1 MQMQREKALPFAFIS
16 SFSNEVSLSP
26 FTHKLSTKLRADR
39 SPTSFA
45 PGTWGKGGLLER
57 QNHRTETS
65 PAWVVCLLH
74 RLEVPLCVCVCTCV
88 CIYMEEH
95 TYILTY
101 MLFVCMHTYIYT
113 VHTYTQLY
121 IFSYYYYYYLFYWCS
136 SIVVYI
142 MASSECKK
150 GAVNKGN
157 KKRRGKEKERRA

>member
-74 RLEVPLCVCVCTCV
+74 RLEVPLCVCV
-88 CIYMEEH
+88 H
-95 TYILTY
+95 L
-101 MLFVCMHTYIYT
+101 CMHIYGRAYIYT
-113 VHTYTQLY
+113 HIYALCVYAYIHIHCTHIHTIIHFL
-121 IFSYYYYYYLFYWCS
+121 LLLLLL
-136 SIVVYI
+136 SILLVFKY
-142 MASSECKK
+142 SCLHY
-150 GAVNKGN
+150 G
-157 KKRRGKEKERRA
+157 